1 MLSTDILQCPVCA
14 QPLFAEG
21 NTLRCS
27 SRHSFDISKEGYCNL
42 LRSGRAGDSKGD
54 NKEMALSRRDFLN
67 KGFYAPLAQAVG
79 DCVSRCTAD
88 GDTVLDICCGEGYYT
103 EALTKRLSRSF
114 YGFDISKNM
123 VRLAGKRRCGAT
135 FFVANIAAIPVR
147 DSSVQLAFHLFA
159 PFHAS
164 EFARILSKDGVL
176 VTAIPGERHL
186 FGLKQA
192 LYDTPYLNDEKAP
205 PTGGLSVADTVR
217 VKSEITLRSR
227 EDMDALF
234 RMTPYYYHTPSAG
247 MRRLEALTTLTTEI
261 EFVLLLLKKQ

>member
-1 MLSTDILQCPVCA
+1 M
-14 QPLFAEG
+14 
-21 NTLRCS
+21 
-27 SRHSFDISKEGYCNL
+27 
-42 LRSGRAGDSKGD
+42 
-54 NKEMALSRRDFLN
+54 
-67 KGFYAPLAQAVG
+67 
-79 DCVSRCTAD
+79 
-88 GDTVLDICCGEGYYT
+88 
-103 EALTKRLSRSF
+103 
-114 YGFDISKNM
+114 
-123 VRLAGKRRCGAT
+123 
-135 FFVANIAAIPVR
+135 
-147 DSSVQLAFHLFA
+147 
-159 PFHAS
+159 
-164 EFARILSKDGVL
+164 L

-227 EDMDALF
+227 EDIDALF